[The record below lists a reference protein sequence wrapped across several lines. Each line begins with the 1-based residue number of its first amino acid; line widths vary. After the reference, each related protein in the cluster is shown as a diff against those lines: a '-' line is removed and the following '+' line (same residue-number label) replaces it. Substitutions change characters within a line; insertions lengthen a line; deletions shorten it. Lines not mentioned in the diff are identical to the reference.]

1 MDSAVKK
8 VNGGAAKHTPGKLVA
23 INGDISILKTEDGQQ
38 RICTL
43 NGFNGD
49 DALRIANC
57 NRLAACWNA
66 CEGINPEAMPEML
79 RECKVALEYLLSQ
92 GQANVHLAASAGYR
106 NFKHRLEA
114 VIAKAEGRN

>member
-1 MDSAVKK
+1 MSTP
-8 VNGGAAKHTPGKLVA
+8 KHTPGKLVA

-79 RECKVALEYLLSQ
+79 AELKRLQTRISCGAL
-92 GQANVHLAASAGYR
+92 R
-106 NFKHRLEA
+106 NEDGETPDSHSLDL
-114 VIAKAEGRN
+114 VIAKAEGRE